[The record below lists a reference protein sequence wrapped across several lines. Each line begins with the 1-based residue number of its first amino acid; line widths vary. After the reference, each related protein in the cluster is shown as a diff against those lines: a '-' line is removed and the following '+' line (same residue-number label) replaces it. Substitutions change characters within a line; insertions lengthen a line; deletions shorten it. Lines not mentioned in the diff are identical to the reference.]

1 MVKTDKR
8 IDAVNLDKVDAFIEQ
23 MDYIGDVTVSFELY
37 SDGISINLPE
47 YGTEDMLINIK
58 DGAVHV
64 GLYDYDKYDIKQTI
78 DVSGVKTADVL
89 YDTDYKRVIITADN
103 GSSELYISYI
113 VDQDSDRAIAMIADC
128 IDKCFIKA

>member
-8 IDAVNLDKVDAFIEQ
+8 IDAVNLDKIDAFIER
-23 MDYIGDVTVSFELY
+23 MDYISGLTVSFELY
-37 SDGISINLPE
+37 AEDISINLPE
-47 YGTEDMLINIK
+47 YATEDMLISVK

-64 GLYDYDKYDIKQTI
+64 GLYDYDKSDIKQTI
-78 DVSGVKTADVL
+78 DVSGLKNADVL

-113 VDQDSDRAIAMIADC
+113 VDQDSDRAIALIKEY
-128 IDKCFIKA
+128 IEKYFIKA

>member
-8 IDAVNLDKVDAFIEQ
+8 IDAVKLDKIDAFIEQ

-47 YGTEDMLINIK
+47 YATEDMFINIK

-64 GLYDYDKYDIKQTI
+64 GLYDYDRYDIKQTI
-78 DVSGVKTADVL
+78 DVSGLKTADVL
-89 YDTDYKRVIITADN
+89 YDSDCKRVIITADN

-113 VDQDSDRAIAMIADC
+113 VDQDSDRAIALIKEY
-128 IDKCFIKA
+128 IEKYFIKA